1 MGVNGR
7 NGVALS
13 ALSGGWWTW
22 MGEPCLRWQHRVAD
36 GGPRGDARQA
46 VTWLTAL
53 TASTASVHPW
63 VGDFPTPGSLMP
75 KRRQMELSCPTG
87 GPRPHLCLFTLSR
100 GLLLVSLNTPPNLLH
115 LTPQAEQESLKRSSP
130 EKAWQ

>member
-1 MGVNGR
+1 M
-7 NGVALS
+7 ALS

-100 GLLLVSLNTPPNLLH
+100 GLLLVSLNNPPNLLH